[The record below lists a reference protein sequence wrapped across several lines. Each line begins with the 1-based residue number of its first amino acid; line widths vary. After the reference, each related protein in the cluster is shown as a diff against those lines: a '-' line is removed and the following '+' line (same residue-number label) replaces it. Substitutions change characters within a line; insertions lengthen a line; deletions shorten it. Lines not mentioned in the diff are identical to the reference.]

1 MGEPMDIK
9 PTFVSTPKGD
19 ELVIMTRA
27 HYDQLV
33 VAFERSVRET
43 ADDLAQG
50 NAQDTALAESRHDD
64 WAAAGKPSIPLAV
77 IRRVRA
83 GDSYLKAMR
92 VYRNLTQTQLSN
104 MAGITQSYL
113 SEIES
118 GQRPL
123 NTATAHVLAQAL
135 EFHPVFLSD
144 AAPLPQTTG
153 QATT

>member
-27 HYDQLV
+27 QYDRLV
-33 VAFERSVRET
+33 TAFERSARET
-43 ADDLAQG
+43 ADDLVA
-50 NAQDTALAESRHDD
+50 NAQDNVLAESRHAD
-64 WAAAGKPSIPLAV
+64 WAAAGRPSIPLAV

-92 VYRNLTQTQLSN
+92 LYRNLTQTQLSN
-104 MAGITQSYL
+104 MAGIAQSYL

-118 GQRPL
+118 GQRAL
-123 NTATAHVLAQAL
+123 NTATADVLAKAL

-153 QATT
+153 QAT